1 MTDQVHS
8 AGKSMEATI
17 QQLNLS
23 YNAEQDRLLLRVGT
37 SDDSELVVWLT
48 YRVARQM
55 WRLFNMEVN
64 LPTATSIKADVPP
77 ADAVEQ
83 FNKELESA
91 ETLKKMDFKTQYQPR
106 KQKLVKD
113 TLLATEVKFI
123 GEQQRKLEIICV
135 GGVSVKVNF
144 GAHLILALS
153 NMLQLA
159 AKKAAWDMGAAVI
172 ETTPAVS
179 LEPEETKT
187 LH

>member
-1 MTDQVHS
+1 
-8 AGKSMEATI
+8 MEATI

-55 WRLFNMEVN
+55 WRMFNMQVN
-64 LPTATSIKADVPP
+64 LPTANSIKADAPP
-77 ADAVEQ
+77 AEAVKQ
-83 FNKELESA
+83 FNQEVQSA
-91 ETLKKMDFKTQYQPR
+91 EALKKMDFKTQYQPR
-106 KQKLVKD
+106 TQKLVKD
-113 TLLATEVKFI
+113 VLLATDIRFI
-123 GEQQRKLEIICV
+123 GEQRKVLEIICV

-144 GAHLILALS
+144 GQHLLLALS

-159 AKKAAWDMGAAVI
+159 AKKAAWDMGAAPVAS
-172 ETTPAVS
+172 TPAVS
-179 LEPEETKT
+179 LEQAETNI

>member
-1 MTDQVHS
+1 MTDQANP
-8 AGKSMEATI
+8 AGKSTEATI

-55 WRLFNMEVN
+55 WHLFNMEVN
-64 LPTATSIKADVPP
+64 LPTATSIKSDAPP

-83 FNKELESA
+83 FNKEVQSA
-91 ETLKKMDFKTQYQPR
+91 EALKKMDFETSYQPR
-106 KQKLVKD
+106 KEKLVKD
-113 TLLATEVKFI
+113 TLLATEVRFI
-123 GEQQRKLEIICV
+123 GEQRRTMEILCV

-144 GAHLILALS
+144 GTQLILALS

-159 AKKAAWDMGAAVI
+159 AKKAAWDMGAAMVAI
-172 ETTPAVS
+172 APVVSTP
-179 LEPEETKT
+179 ETKI